1 MRRSTLAI
9 VLLTALLAACSKAPE
24 QPAGATG
31 DAGTAPKSAETL
43 KLGVI
48 AKGTIHEYWLAVKA
62 GAEAACAEE
71 GVEMLW
77 DGPSTETRHDEQ
89 RSILENMVSAGAKGI
104 VIAPTSHEALVRP
117 VESTV
122 AGGVPVVVFD
132 SNLDGDAYIS
142 FVATDNKAG
151 GKLAGQAI
159 IERTAGTPQR
169 LLMLRYTEGSGST
182 RAREAGF
189 EEAVAEH
196 EGVTLVDS
204 QFTNG
209 TTEGAIDVATNMLSR
224 QVKDNKLEIDG
235 MFAANLPTTIGMMR
249 ALDRLAKQGVAVNV
263 VAMGFDSSEE
273 LINGLKDNKI
283 QGLIVQDPYGMG
295 YTGVKTMLAHLRG
308 DAVPKYIDTGV
319 TLVTLPDLD
328 KSEVRK
334 LLGLKD

>member
-1 MRRSTLAI
+1 MRRSTLAL
-9 VLLTALLAACSKAPE
+9 VLVSALLAACSKSPQ
-24 QPAGATG
+24 QPAG
-31 DAGTAPKSAETL
+31 TASKPAEKM

-48 AKGTIHEYWLAVKA
+48 AKGTIHEFWLAVKA

-89 RSILENMVSAGAKGI
+89 RRILENMVSAGARGI

-117 VESTV
+117 VQNAV
-122 AGGVPVVVFD
+122 DAGVPVVVFD
-132 SNLDGDAYIS
+132 SNLDGDAFVS

-159 IERTAGTPQR
+159 IDRTAGTPQR

-189 EEAVAEH
+189 EEAVAEAQGPQLL
-196 EGVTLVDS
+196 ES

-209 TTEGAIDVATNMLSR
+209 TTEGAIDVATNMLNR
-224 QVKDNKLEIDG
+224 YVVNGKLEVEG

-273 LINGLKDNKI
+273 LINGLKGNKI

-295 YTGVKTMLAHLRG
+295 YTGVQTMLAHLRG
-308 DAVPKYIDTGV
+308 QDVPRYIDTGV
-319 TLVTLPDLD
+319 KLVTLPDLD
-328 KSEVRK
+328 KPEIRK
-334 LLGLKD
+334 LLGLRD

>member
-9 VLLTALLAACSKAPE
+9 VLLTALLAACSKGPE
-24 QPAGATG
+24 QPAPDSGAKTK
-31 DAGTAPKSAETL
+31 PVEKI

-48 AKGTIHEYWLAVKA
+48 AKGTIHEFWLAVKA
-62 GAEAACAEE
+62 GAEAACKEE

-89 RSILENMVSAGAKGI
+89 RRILENMVSAGARGI

-117 VESTV
+117 VQSAV
-122 AGGVPVVVFD
+122 AAGVPVVVFD
-132 SNLDGDAYIS
+132 SNLDGDAFIS

-151 GKLAGQAI
+151 GTLAGRAV

-189 EEAVAEH
+189 EQAVAEAQ
-196 EGVTLVDS
+196 GVQLLES

-209 TTEGAIDVATNMLSR
+209 TTEGAIDVATNMLNR
-224 QVKDNKLEIDG
+224 YVVNGTLEVDG

-273 LINGLKDNKI
+273 LINGLKANKI

-295 YTGVKTMLAHLRG
+295 YTGVRTMLAHLRG
-308 DAVPKYIDTGV
+308 EQVPRYIDTGV

-328 KSEVRK
+328 KPEVRR

>member
-1 MRRSTLAI
+1 MRRSTSFAI
-9 VLLTALLAACSKAPE
+9 ILLATFLSACSKSAQ
-24 QPAGATG
+24 QPANTGEASKPAT
-31 DAGTAPKSAETL
+31 KIR
-43 KLGVI
+43 LGVI
-48 AKGTIHEYWLAVKA
+48 PKGTIHEYWLAVKA

-89 RSILENMVSAGAKGI
+89 RSILENMVTAGVDGI
-104 VIAPTSHEALVRP
+104 VIAPTDHAALVRP
-117 VESTV
+117 VQAAV
-122 AGGVPVVVFD
+122 DAGVPVVVFD

-159 IERTAGTPQR
+159 IERTKDTPQR

-189 EEAVAEH
+189 EEAVAEANGPQLL
-196 EGVTLVDS
+196 ES
-204 QFTNG
+204 QFTSG
-209 TTEGAIDVATNMLSR
+209 TTEGAIDVATNMLNR
-224 QVKDNKLEIDG
+224 HVENNKLEVDG
-235 MFAANLPTTIGMMR
+235 IFAANLPTTIGMMR
-249 ALDRLAKQGVAVNV
+249 ALDRLAKQGVEVDV
-263 VAMGFDSSEE
+263 IYMGFDSSEE
-273 LINGLKDNKI
+273 LLEGLKTDKI

-295 YTGVKTMLAHLRG
+295 YRGVETMLAHLRG
-308 DAVPKYIDTGV
+308 GDVPKYLDTGV

-328 KSEVRK
+328 KPEVRK

>member
-1 MRRSTLAI
+1 MQRCTPFI
-9 VLLTALLAACSKAPE
+9 VLLTSLLFACSKAPE
-24 QPAGATG
+24 RPAGATG
-31 DAGTAPKSAETL
+31 QAGTTPEVTEKI

-48 AKGTIHEYWLAVKA
+48 AKGTIHEFWLAVKA
-62 GAEAACAEE
+62 GAEAACAEQ
-71 GVEMLW
+71 GVDMLW

-89 RSILENMVSAGAKGI
+89 RRILENMVSAGVKGI

-117 VESTV
+117 VESAV

-132 SNLDGDAYIS
+132 SNLDGESYIS

-151 GKLAGQAI
+151 GKLAGKAI
-159 IERTAGTPQR
+159 IERTGGTPQR

-189 EEAVAEH
+189 EEAVAETPGARLL
-196 EGVTLVDS
+196 ES
-204 QFTNG
+204 QFTSG
-209 TTEGAIDVATNMLSR
+209 TTEGAIDVATNMLNR
-224 QVKDNKLEIDG
+224 YVVDGKLEVDG

-249 ALDRLAKQGVAVNV
+249 ALDRLAKQGVTVNV

-273 LINGLKDNKI
+273 LINGLKDDKI

-295 YTGVKTMLAHLRG
+295 YTGVQTMLSYLRG
-308 DAVPKYIDTGV
+308 EDVPRYIDTGV
-319 TLVTLPDLD
+319 TLVTRPELD
-328 KSEVRK
+328 KPEIRK